1 MSLAAVKETIRV
13 AGPVLELEVARP
25 EGAPDAGFAAFDA
38 AFDGEFAPT
47 PAAAGPA
54 PSAATSGE
62 AEAAFA
68 SMQRLCAESQR
79 AQAELLVC
87 CDAYRGELAEIDAGL
102 RRRGGSAARR
112 AVGGGGG
119 DARIAALEEENRML
133 KAGFLEAQAA
143 LTRSEEELA
152 QAEEQNAILAKNLA
166 DAFTELHRR

>member
-1 MSLAAVKETIRV
+1 MLSASAAV
-13 AGPVLELEVARP
+13 
-25 EGAPDAGFAAFDA
+25 DA

-47 PAAAGPA
+47 PAAAGPS
-54 PSAATSGE
+54 PSAAPSGE

-102 RRRGGSAARR
+102 RRRDRGSAAPEGG
-112 AVGGGGG
+112 GGGGG

>member
-1 MSLAAVKETIRV
+1 
-13 AGPVLELEVARP
+13 
-25 EGAPDAGFAAFDA
+25 
-38 AFDGEFAPT
+38 
-47 PAAAGPA
+47 
-54 PSAATSGE
+54 
-62 AEAAFA
+62 
-68 SMQRLCAESQR
+68 MQRLCAESQR

-102 RRRGGSAARR
+102 RRRGGGSAAPEGG
-112 AVGGGGG
+112 GGGGG